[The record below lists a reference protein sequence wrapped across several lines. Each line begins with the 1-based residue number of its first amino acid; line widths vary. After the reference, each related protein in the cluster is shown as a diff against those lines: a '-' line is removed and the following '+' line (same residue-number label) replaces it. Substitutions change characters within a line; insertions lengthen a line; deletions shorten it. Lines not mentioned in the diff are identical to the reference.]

1 MDDRSEPNLLRTDF
15 PYSAV
20 PPIRF
25 EAEGVTQAIPAD
37 IWITD
42 TTFRDGQQARA
53 PYTLEQIVQ
62 LYDLLAEL
70 GGPVIRQT
78 ELFAY
83 TPLDREAI
91 VACRQRPGPEV
102 TTWMRASLDDLKAV
116 RSTGVKETGI
126 LVSCS
131 DYHIYLKMQRT
142 RRQAAEEYTR
152 VVRAVIDAGLR
163 PRIHLEDLTRADL
176 RGFVAPLVT
185 ELQEIGR
192 ASGVPVKFR
201 LCDTMGF
208 GLPWPE
214 ASLPRGVP
222 RLVQFFTRTVGVPAA
237 QLEWHGHND
246 FHRGEVNTVA
256 AWLYGCAAANGSLF
270 GFGERTGNPPLEA
283 LVIDYLGL
291 TGREDGIDT
300 RVITRAAAY
309 FRDVLKTPLPSNDPF
324 AGAGFNVTSAG
335 VHADGLL
342 KNEEIYNI
350 FDTARLLDRPLGI
363 TVNDR
368 SGLAGVAYWIN
379 STLGLKGD
387 AQVRKDDPR
396 VVAIHREVERQY
408 TAGRTTGF
416 SPDEMLTLAKLHF
429 GNALATSTRS

>member
-1 MDDRSEPNLLRTDF
+1 
-15 PYSAV
+15 
-20 PPIRF
+20 PIRF
-25 EAEGVTQAIPAD
+25 ERQAVSQAMPEA

-53 PYTLEQIVQ
+53 PYSLEQIVH
-62 LYDLLAEL
+62 LYDLLAQL

-91 VACRQRPGPEV
+91 AACQQRKGPEV
-102 TTWMRASLDDLKAV
+102 TTWMRASLDDLKAI
-116 RSTGVKETGI
+116 RTTGVKETGI
-126 LVSCS
+126 LVSSS
-131 DYHIYLKMQRT
+131 DYHIYLKMNRT
-142 RRQAAEEYTR
+142 RTQAADEYRR
-152 VVRAVIDAGLR
+152 VVSAVADAGIR

-176 RGFVAPLVT
+176 DGFVAPLV
-185 ELQEIGR
+185 ESLQEVGR
-192 ASGVPVKFR
+192 RSDLPVKFR

-214 ASLPRGVP
+214 AALPRGVP
-222 RLVQFFTRTVGVPAA
+222 RLVQYFTQTLGVAPEH
-237 QLEWHGHND
+237 LEWHGHND
-246 FHRGEVNTVA
+246 FHRGEVNTLA

-283 LVIDYLGL
+283 LVIDYVGL
-291 TGREDGIDT
+291 TGEANGTDT
-300 RVITRAAAY
+300 TAITRAAAY
-309 FRDVLKTPLPSNDPF
+309 FRDALGTPLPANYPF

-350 FDTARLLDRPLGI
+350 FDTARILDRPLGI

-368 SGLAGVAYWIN
+368 SGLAGIAYWMN
-379 STLGLKGD
+379 TTLGLRGSE
-387 AQVRKDDPR
+387 QIRKNDPR
-396 VVAIHREVERQY
+396 IQAMHDEVQRQY
-408 TAGRTTGF
+408 AAGRTTGF
-416 SPDEMLTLAKLHF
+416 SPDEMQALAALHF
-429 GNALATSTRS
+429 GNALATGTRT

>member
-1 MDDRSEPNLLRTDF
+1 M
-15 PYSAV
+15 
-20 PPIRF
+20 RF
-25 EAEGVTQAIPAD
+25 AADAGPQALPAD

-53 PYTLEQIVQ
+53 PYSVEQIVS
-62 LYDLLAEL
+62 LYDLLHQL

-78 ELFAY
+78 EFFAY
-83 TPLDREAI
+83 TPADREAI
-91 VACRQRPGPEV
+91 AACQQRPGPEV

-116 RSTGVKETGI
+116 KTTGVKETGI
-126 LVSCS
+126 LVSAS
-131 DYHIYLKMQRT
+131 DYHIYLKMNRT
-142 RRQAAEEYTR
+142 RRQAAEDYGR
-152 VVRAVIDAGLR
+152 VVRAVIEAGLR
-163 PRIHLEDLTRADL
+163 PRCHLEDLTRADL
-176 RGFVAPLVT
+176 DGFVAPLV
-185 ELQEIGR
+185 ESLQEIGR
-192 ASGVPVKFR
+192 AANVPVKFR

-214 ASLPRGVP
+214 AALPRGVP
-222 RLVQFFTRTVGVPAA
+222 RLVQFFTRTLGIAPGL
-237 QLEWHGHND
+237 LEWHGHND

-283 LVIDYLGL
+283 LVIDHIGL
-291 TGREDGIDT
+291 RGETTGVDT
-300 RVITRAAAY
+300 TAITRAAAY
-309 FRDVLKTPLPSNDPF
+309 FRDQLGTPLPANYPF

-335 VHADGLL
+335 IHADGLL

-350 FDTARLLDRPLGI
+350 FDTTRILDRPLGI

-379 STLGLKGD
+379 TTLGRKGA
-387 AQVRKDDPR
+387 AQVQKDDPR

-408 TAGRTTGF
+408 AAGRTTGF
-416 SPDEMLTLAKLHF
+416 SPDEMQALAKLQF
-429 GNALATSTRS
+429 GNALATSARS

>member
-25 EAEGVTQAIPAD
+25 EAEGVAQAIPAD

-83 TPLDREAI
+83 TPLDGEAI
-91 VACRQRPGPEV
+91 AACRQRPGPEV
-102 TTWMRASLDDLKAV
+102 TTWMRASLEDLKAV
-116 RSTGVKETGI
+116 RSTGVKESGI

-142 RRQAAEEYTR
+142 RRQAAEEYKN
-152 VVRAVIDAGLR
+152 VVSAVIDAGLR

-185 ELQEIGR
+185 DLQEIGR

-222 RLVQFFTRTVGVPAA
+222 RLVQFFTRTLGVAPA

-291 TGREDGIDT
+291 KGDLPGIDT
-300 RVITRAAAY
+300 TAITRAAAY
-309 FRDVLKTPLPSNDPF
+309 FRDVLGTPLPANYPF

-335 VHADGLL
+335 IHADGLL

-350 FDTARLLDRPLGI
+350 FDTRRILDRPLGI

-368 SGLAGVAYWIN
+368 SGLAGIAYWVN
-379 STLGLKGD
+379 TTLGLKGT
-387 AQVRKDDPR
+387 QRKDDAR
-396 VVAIHREVERQY
+396 VAAMHAEVQRQY
-408 TAGRTTGF
+408 AGGRTTGF
-416 SPDEMLTLAKLHF
+416 SPDEMQALARLHF
-429 GNALATSTRS
+429 GNALATSARI

>member
-1 MDDRSEPNLLRTDF
+1 MDPSEPNLLRTEF
-15 PYSAV
+15 PYSRI

-25 EAEGVTQAIPAD
+25 APDAVPQALPPD

-53 PYTLEQIVQ
+53 PYSVEQIVR
-62 LYDLLAEL
+62 LYDLLYEL

-78 ELFAY
+78 EFFAY
-83 TPLDREAI
+83 TPVDREAI
-91 VACRQRPGPEV
+91 AACQQRPGPEV

-116 RSTGVKETGI
+116 QTTRVKETGI
-126 LVSCS
+126 LVSAS
-131 DYHIYLKMQRT
+131 DYHIYLKMNRT
-142 RRQAAEEYTR
+142 RREALDDYGR
-152 VVRAVIDAGLR
+152 VVRAVIQAGLR
-163 PRIHLEDLTRADL
+163 PRCHLEDLTRADL
-176 RGFVAPLVT
+176 DGFVGPLV
-185 ELQEIGR
+185 ESLQNIGR
-192 ASGVPVKFR
+192 EANVPVKFR

-222 RLVQFFTRTVGVPAA
+222 RLVQYFTRSLGVAPEL
-237 QLEWHGHND
+237 LEWHGHND
-246 FHRGEVNTVA
+246 FHRGEVNTIA

-283 LVIDYLGL
+283 LVIDYIGMRGE
-291 TGREDGIDT
+291 TPGVDT
-300 RVITRAAAY
+300 TAITRAAAY
-309 FRDVLKTPLPSNDPF
+309 FRDQLGTPLPANYPF

-335 VHADGLL
+335 IHADGLL

-350 FDTARLLDRPLGI
+350 FDTGRILDRPLGI

-379 STLGLKGD
+379 TTLGLKGD

-396 VVAIHREVERQY
+396 VAAIHREVERQY
-408 TAGRTTGF
+408 AGGRTTGF
-416 SPDEMLTLAKLHF
+416 SPDEMLALARLHF
-429 GNALATSTRS
+429 GNALATSARS